1 MSDLGLLYF
10 YLGIEVQQS
19 SNGMHLTQAAYM
31 CKILERAG
39 MGSCNPCQTPMEA

>member
-19 SNGMHLTQAAYM
+19 SNGMRPAYM